1 MARGVRST
9 PAAGPSALIAPPLV
23 ETEIDPFLETRK
35 SAKEQTIEALQRS
48 AKKIRNSKG
57 RIRRA
62 RFLTEVEMLRMQ
74 NFSPKETADIL
85 GCTYQ
90 QVTHALTTI
99 RKNANQTD
107 QLLRLDQ
114 IGIPLAT
121 DNVLR
126 GIMDGDK
133 DYTLRLMDGRGMFR
147 THKSIEAQITKTVL
161 EMKVSVVMPEHL
173 IGKDLPVPRPG
184 SIVGAPVTIA
194 AAALP
199 ATPEPEPARLV
210 TIETPAGKT
219 IAVMGEKDLS

>member
-1 MARGVRST
+1 MARGARNL
-9 PAAGPSALIAPPLV
+9 PAEGNASIMAPSSAPGAV
-23 ETEIDPFLETRK
+23 DPFAETRK
-35 SAKEQTIEALQRS
+35 SSLDQTVEALQRS
-48 AKKIRNSKG
+48 AKRIRNSKG

-62 RFLTEVEMLRMQ
+62 KFLTEVEMLRMQ
-74 NFSPKETADIL
+74 GFTPKQTADIL

-99 RKNANQTD
+99 RKNCNQTD

-114 IGIPLAT
+114 IGIPLAV
-121 DNVLR
+121 DNALR

-133 DYTLRLMDGRGMFR
+133 DYTTRLLDGRGMFR

-161 EMKVSVVMPEHL
+161 EMRVSVVMPDHL
-173 IGKDLPVPRPG
+173 VGKDLPVPRPG

-199 ATPEPEPARLV
+199 ATPEAEPARLV
-210 TIETPAGKT
+210 TVETPAGKT